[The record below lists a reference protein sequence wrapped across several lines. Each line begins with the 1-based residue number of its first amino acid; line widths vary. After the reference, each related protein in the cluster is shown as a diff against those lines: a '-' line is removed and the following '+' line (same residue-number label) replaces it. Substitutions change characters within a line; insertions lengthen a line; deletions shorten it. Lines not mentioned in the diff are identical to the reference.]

1 MKDFG
6 GWPFIAIKRN
16 GCGTKSKFDIVGG
29 FRSSLIDGIMR
40 ATDAMTHRCVRRC
53 QRGRGWS
60 FTLRAVAR
68 GFMAV
73 GTPAHLQSLL
83 GALEAKFKEDVL
95 RSSEDHDLKRERGI
109 AAVQGAWAQELED
122 AKGQI

>member
-1 MKDFG
+1 
-6 GWPFIAIKRN
+6 
-16 GCGTKSKFDIVGG
+16 
-29 FRSSLIDGIMR
+29 MR
-40 ATDAMTHRCVRRC
+40 ATDAVTLRCVRRC

-60 FTLRAVAR
+60 FTLRDAVAR
-68 GFMAV
+68 GFMAD
-73 GTPAHLQSLL
+73 GTHAHLQSLL

-109 AAVQGAWAQELED
+109 AAAQGAWPQELED